1 MNRTLLEK
9 SAATAQSPIRAL
21 GLSITWGL
29 SIAIAGQASAYTICT
44 ELDGRAKQTVITID
58 NRCIST
64 SEKYQGNTFKID
76 IDQQAALIKITGDY
90 RYKGSV
96 SRIGTTDC
104 AGAKRLSFRQPG
116 ADLRRYGVIYN
127 GRFRGYVDHTQS
139 RAKRCVQH
147 HRFHERGGLYSAS
160 GLTQRGFAKVD
171 ISSSQPKPAPSLIG
185 ALGSLA
191 TNHPEAIEGRPTMHI
206 ETAPS
211 GDNSMMIV
219 EVTQLG
225 LLDDSVS
232 GQRYVAH
239 VKQGP
244 KGWQLVGLW
253 RQSMCA
259 RGRLAGQWTGSR
271 CS

>member
-1 MNRTLLEK
+1 MK
-9 SAATAQSPIRAL
+9 SAAAAQFPARAL
-21 GLSITWGL
+21 GLFITWGL
-29 SIAIAGQASAYTICT
+29 SIAVAGPASASAYTICS
-44 ELDGRAKQTVITID
+44 ELDGRAKQTVITIN
-58 NRCIST
+58 NRCIS
-64 SEKYQGNTFKID
+64 SSQKYQGNTFKID

-90 RYKGSV
+90 RYKAPA

-116 ADLRRYGVIYN
+116 ADLRRYGIIYN

-147 HRFHERGGLYSAS
+147 HRFHERGGLYSAA

-171 ISSSQPKPAPSLIG
+171 ISARQPKSAPSLIG

-211 GDNSMMIV
+211 ADGSMMIV
-219 EVTQLG
+219 EVIQHG

-232 GQRYVAH
+232 AQRYIAH
-239 VKQGP
+239 VKQSP

-253 RQSMCA
+253 TQSMCA
-259 RGRLAGQWTGSR
+259 RGRLAGQWTGDR